1 MHQVLVCLCLSG
13 LVLRGW
19 TSEQSTELWKYPTHS
34 GWWDDRYEP
43 EETEASCCPIK
54 KLGNRIY
61 RMVSYNLTSAKQHD
75 CKDGCIYHD
84 SEGRET
90 CFTQVSIN
98 TITNLHPMLPKI
110 YETRSTQGKQD
121 AFCHQEVIR
130 AGETEKECSGTRRL
144 DNKTALAID
153 ADHTPWG
160 PGAEVPYS
168 MDSPRLLET
177 DKQLF
182 REAIAYIESLSC
194 IR

>member
-1 MHQVLVCLCLSG
+1 
-13 LVLRGW
+13 
-19 TSEQSTELWKYPTHS
+19 
-34 GWWDDRYEP
+34 
-43 EETEASCCPIK
+43 
-54 KLGNRIY
+54 
-61 RMVSYNLTSAKQHD
+61 
-75 CKDGCIYHD
+75 
-84 SEGRET
+84 
-90 CFTQVSIN
+90 
-98 TITNLHPMLPKI
+98 MLYFPN
-110 YETRSTQGKQD
+110 YQTRFTQGKQD

>member
-1 MHQVLVCLCLSG
+1 MLSVSSYTCLPSIYLGNFWGSS
-13 LVLRGW
+13 W
-19 TSEQSTELWKYPTHS
+19 TSAFLPIQYFPN
-34 GWWDDRYEP
+34 YQ
-43 EETEASCCPIK
+43 AS
-54 KLGNRIY
+54 
-61 RMVSYNLTSAKQHD
+61 
-75 CKDGCIYHD
+75 
-84 SEGRET
+84 
-90 CFTQVSIN
+90 F
-98 TITNLHPMLPKI
+98 
-110 YETRSTQGKQD
+110 TQGKQD

-130 AGETEKECSGTRRL
+130 AGGTEKECSGTRRL

-168 MDSPRLLET
+168 LESPRLLET